1 MSPAR
6 LLFPGLVMA
15 AVSRSAV
22 AIPAARRFFLSLF
35 IAAFLPWSFAGQA
48 QTLPDTG
55 ISGVYEV
62 MVGTDKAEPL
72 LEYFAELGFR
82 QVSQGRMSAAQA
94 ERHYGVNSAL
104 RSYRLQNGGIDSHGL
119 VRILQWQSL
128 QGEGVGYA
136 PPETIGQRLVA
147 ARTEDIY
154 RLWDVYRDARARR
167 QAWFPVEPIFDD
179 LYGMNTSAPDIINR
193 RVGVREMAVYGE
205 FFNHVFFQRYGYQI
219 PGYGTVSDAP
229 LKTSEFT
236 HHSFIVKG
244 KLAELTRH
252 YSEVLGFRPEGEVSL
267 DGDFQPG
274 PQRVFDMPGG
284 VTHYY
289 IGFVSPNN
297 VCGKLK
303 FFVPRDLSAVRDR
316 SADQRIGAPGITLHS
331 LYTPRLSQ
339 LHRRVREAGLQP
351 TALSNNEF
359 GASANTGNK
368 ERCGI
373 ARSSNFFSKTV
384 SDLNSNWRCVS
395 LNPIA
400 T

>member
-6 LLFPGLVMA
+6 PLSPGFSRA
-15 AVSRSAV
+15 TVSRRPVSAGT
-22 AIPAARRFFLSLF
+22 AAPRFFLGLFLASL
-35 IAAFLPWSFAGQA
+35 LSWGFADQA
-48 QTLPDTG
+48 RAQSLPDTG

-62 MVGTDKAEPL
+62 MVGTDQAEPL
-72 LEYFAELGFR
+72 LEYFAQLGFR
-82 QVSQGRMSAAQA
+82 QVDEGRMSAAQA

-119 VRILQWQSL
+119 VRILQWRTL

-147 ARTEDIY
+147 ARTGDIY

-167 QAWFPVEPIFDD
+167 QPWFPVEPIFDD
-179 LYGMNTSAPDIINR
+179 LYGMSTAAPDIINR

-244 KLAELTRH
+244 ELAELTRH
-252 YSEVLGFRPEGEVSL
+252 YSEVLGFRAEAEVSL

-274 PQRVFDMPGG
+274 PQRVFDMAGG

-303 FFVPRDLSAVRDR
+303 FFVPRDLSMVRDR
-316 SADQRIGAPGITLHS
+316 SADQRIGTPGITLHS
-331 LYTPRLSQ
+331 LYTPRLAQ

-351 TALSNNEF
+351 TALSDNEF
-359 GASANTGNK
+359 GERAFLFTGPDGVSWQVMAAKRTRNK
-368 ERCGI
+368 PLTVREFERV
-373 ARSSNFFSKTV
+373 N
-384 SDLNSNWRCVS
+384 N
-395 LNPIA
+395 
-400 T
+400 